1 MSSNAA
7 FKIAFMRAWRLSYLI
22 ENAHH
27 ELIIREGVA
36 YAVWGGR
43 GKFISDTNL
52 TQPIYLLRPNL
63 KNRFTGITYDLTEAW
78 YKNKCKDRY

>member
-1 MSSNAA
+1 
-7 FKIAFMRAWRLSYLI
+7 LI

-36 YAVWGGR
+36 YAVWGER

-63 KNRFTGITYDLTEAW
+63 KNRFTGITNDLTEAW
-78 YKNKCKDRY
+78 YKNK